1 MTLESEEA
9 ADCTRESTLSPENSE
24 AERESE
30 RKKHRNSARV
40 SVSVDQIF
48 PLSASKLFGCDQMIR
63 AQGSDWRAGWLQLHC
78 RLFSGTRS
86 HCFSNIA

>member
-1 MTLESEEA
+1 MIVQ
-9 ADCTRESTLSPENSE
+9 
-24 AERESE
+24 ERECIFSCE
-30 RKKHRNSARV
+30 FRSREGGRGKHRNIACV

-63 AQGSDWRAGWLQLHC
+63 AQGSDWRVSWLQLHC